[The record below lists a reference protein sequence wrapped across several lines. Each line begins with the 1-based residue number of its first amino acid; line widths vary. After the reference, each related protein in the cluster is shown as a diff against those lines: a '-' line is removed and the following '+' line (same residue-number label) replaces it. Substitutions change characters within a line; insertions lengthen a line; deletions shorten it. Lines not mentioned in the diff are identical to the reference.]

1 MEKINK
7 TKEEW
12 AKKLTP
18 EEYKILREQGT
29 EAPFSGEYAESK
41 KDGTYVCRGCD
52 NKLFSSNTKY
62 DSGSGWPSFYDF
74 IEEGS
79 VTLQPDSSLG
89 AERTEV
95 VCARC
100 GSHLGHVFDDAPKNT
115 SHGNTTTGK
124 RYCINSLAL
133 NLKDDS

>member
-29 EAPFSGEYAESK
+29 ETPFSGEYAESK

-52 NKLFSSNTKY
+52 NKLFSSDTKY

-89 AERTEV
+89 VERTEV

-100 GSHLGHVFDDAPKNT
+100 GSHLGHVFADGPKNMPD
-115 SHGNTTTGK
+115 GNTATGK